1 MKSMR
6 KRRTGKEGQT
16 LYIKN
21 PMAHRLAARI
31 SKETG
36 VTLSDAVISALEDKV
51 RKTGRPLDRVKL
63 DALTARLAAL
73 PVLDARSAEEILD
86 YDEFGLPR

>member
-1 MKSMR
+1 MKMMK
-6 KRRTGKEGQT
+6 KRRTVRNTRT

-21 PMAHRLAARI
+21 PVAHRLAEQV
-31 SKETG
+31 SKEMG

-51 RKTGRPLDRVKL
+51 KKTGRPLNHAKL
-63 DALTARLAAL
+63 DELYARFAAL
-73 PVLDARSAEEILD
+73 PVLDNRPAEEILD